1 MKIHHSTFNTISRI
15 DFEPDTF
22 TPGDLLW
29 LPHHAK
35 LSRAGKKR
43 QTEHLAGRIA
53 AVHALRPFG
62 EKGVPGIGEQRQ
74 PLWPAGLYG
83 SISHSEHT
91 AVAVVSQTP
100 VGIDIERVFESQ
112 LAESL
117 AQEIATDSELVVLRN
132 GPLAF
137 TLALTLA
144 FSAKE
149 SLYKAF
155 SADHPTLLHFH
166 DALVLAVDEQ
176 QITLNIPVLALTCSL
191 RWFSLDART
200 ILTLYHLRANNWCRP
215 DKAYVLQVF
224 TVSTAVYAD
233 PGVAKWAKLLNTLRK
248 IPNPCCTCSAVM
260 VHGGTT

>member
-1 MKIHHSTFNTISRI
+1 MLTHYSTLNIISRI

-35 LSRAGKKR
+35 LARAGRKR

-53 AVHALRPFG
+53 AVHALRLFG
-62 EKGVPGIGEQRQ
+62 EKVVPDIGEQRQ

-100 VGIDIERVFESQ
+100 VGIDIERVFDDE
-112 LAESL
+112 LANSL
-117 AQEIATDSELVVLRN
+117 AQQIACDDELTVLRK

-137 TLALTLA
+137 ALALTLT

-155 SADHPTLLHFH
+155 SANHPALLHFH
-166 DALVLAVDEQ
+166 HASVLAVDEQ
-176 QITLNIPVLALTCSL
+176 QITLNIPILTRTVSL
-191 RWFSLDART
+191 SWFSLDAKT
-200 ILTLYHLRANNWCRP
+200 ILTLFHQP
-215 DKAYVLQVF
+215 
-224 TVSTAVYAD
+224 
-233 PGVAKWAKLLNTLRK
+233 
-248 IPNPCCTCSAVM
+248 
-260 VHGGTT
+260 